1 MRAESICVFPTTAT
15 RSPSAKPVSASDG
28 ATTCFTSV
36 TCVFLPPLP
45 RSFIQGRK
53 MSKSLKNFITID
65 TLLKE
70 YSGDDFRMFCL
81 LNHYAARVQ
90 LDDDG
95 LRQAK
100 ETWRDLQNV
109 RIGSVFHVESPTA
122 PERASET

>member
-1 MRAESICVFPTTAT
+1 
-15 RSPSAKPVSASDG
+15 
-28 ATTCFTSV
+28 
-36 TCVFLPPLP
+36 
-45 RSFIQGRK
+45 